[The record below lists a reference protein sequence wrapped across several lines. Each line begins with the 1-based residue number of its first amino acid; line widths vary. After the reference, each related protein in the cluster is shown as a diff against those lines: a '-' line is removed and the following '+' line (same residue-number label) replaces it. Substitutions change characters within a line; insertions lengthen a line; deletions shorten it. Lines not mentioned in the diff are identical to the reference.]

1 MKTSLLKVISV
12 TLSQIQ
18 EKGNE
23 RMNSHTFPVTL
34 IGFGSQAKAWAL
46 NLRDSG
52 ADVCIALN
60 PDSPSIAKAQSLGFK
75 TIKLQSEELKQN
87 SLLVM
92 LIPDDRQDDFLE
104 KNHTFITHGSHLV
117 YAHGFSLTKHKLAEV
132 YPQFHHSLLAPKA
145 IASEV
150 RYQFEIN
157 GKIGAAVFAQDFE
170 LEKEIVILAQH
181 AGFTALYPSTP
192 EEECKADL
200 FSEQSLLC
208 SILPYVA
215 LESFNVLRKNGVSKE
230 VAFMECFLELKSI
243 SQALVTLGP
252 EAFFQLISPNAL
264 IGSQKGRKN
273 LLNND
278 FKKNLEQLYA
288 DVESGKFFNEV
299 ETDANK
305 LRQNVLDEWKKEEL
319 TSVFKL
325 LKEDLIN

>member
-1 MKTSLLKVISV
+1 
-12 TLSQIQ
+12 
-18 EKGNE
+18 
-23 RMNSHTFPVTL
+23 MNSPKFSVTL

-52 ADVCIALN
+52 ALVTIGLN
-60 PDSPSIAKAQSLGFK
+60 PNSQSLSKAKAMGFE
-75 TIKLQSEELKQN
+75 TIELQSSALKQ
-87 SLLVM
+87 SSILVL
-92 LIPDDRQDDFLE
+92 LIPDDRHAEFLD
-104 KNHTFITHGSHLV
+104 KNQTFISAGTHLV
-117 YAHGFSLTKHKLAEV
+117 YAHGFSLTKHNLAKV
-132 YPQFHHSLLAPKA
+132 YSQFNHSLLAPKA

-150 RYQFEIN
+150 RYQYEIK
-157 GKIGAAVFAQDFE
+157 GKIGAATFAHNKEQQKE
-170 LEKEIVILAQH
+170 LELLASH
-181 AGFTALYPSTP
+181 AGFTALYPSSP

-264 IGSQKGRKN
+264 IGSQKGKKHLVDAN
-273 LLNND
+273 

-288 DVESGKFFNEV
+288 DIADGTFFKEV
-299 ETDANK
+299 ETDADK
-305 LRQNVLDEWKKEEL
+305 IRKDVLEEWKKEEL
-319 TSVFKL
+319 TSVFKS